1 MIDIFYVNN
10 MKTLYRLVRDYGGD
24 FVWAIPVDKQE
35 EWEEAQ
41 MKKEYPEW
49 AIYVESEWK
58 VEFYLD

>member
-1 MIDIFYVNN
+1 